1 MSGELNPNGTVGQR
15 LQAVAIG
22 KSSEVAG
29 LRTLGLKYREGSQF
43 CLLARGP
50 ALAEV
55 SVNGAFALMYRRKD
69 SRGDPDK
76 RMFFVTNSDYEIRE
90 MSHGELLAELN
101 RLAEMAD

>member
-1 MSGELNPNGTVGQR
+1 MSGELNPNGAGAPR
-15 LQAVAIG
+15 LQAVVIG

-29 LRTLGLKYREGSQF
+29 LRTLGLRYREGSQF

-76 RMFFVTNSDYEIRE
+76 RMFFVTNSDYEMQE
-90 MSHGELLAELN
+90 MSHAELVAEVN
-101 RLAEMAD
+101 RLAKLAD